1 MLVKIFSLYTLIL
14 SNDPCDIFKYYNVT
28 ELHGLTIKDCE
39 SYKNTETDA
48 YIAGFCNIS
57 PEGKPFIFINLSR
70 CTDDV
75 HTFALI
81 FHEAMHL
88 SGILFDG
95 DWKNKEED
103 MITKAEKEAHKI
115 FKICKIKANYKNI
128 L

>member
-1 MLVKIFSLYTLIL
+1 MKNISIFEHFDLLIS
-14 SNDPCDIFKYYNVT
+14 SNPCDIFRYYNVT

-48 YIAGFCNIS
+48 YIAGFCNLS
-57 PEGKPFIFINLSR
+57 PEGKPFLFINLSR

-95 DWKNKEED
+95 DWENREEE
-103 MITKAEKEAHKI
+103 MITFAEEEAHNI
-115 FKICKIKANYKNI
+115 FKIIKQLK
-128 L
+128 

>member
-1 MLVKIFSLYTLIL
+1 MKNISIFEHFDLLIS
-14 SNDPCDIFKYYNVT
+14 SNPCDIFRYYNVT

-48 YIAGFCNIS
+48 YIAGFCNLS
-57 PEGKPFIFINLSR
+57 PEGKPFLFINLSR

-95 DWKNKEED
+95 DWENREEK
-103 MITKAEKEAHKI
+103 MITFAEEEAHNI
-115 FKICKIKANYKNI
+115 FKIIKQLK
-128 L
+128 

>member
-1 MLVKIFSLYTLIL
+1 MKNISIFEHFDLLIS
-14 SNDPCDIFKYYNVT
+14 SNPCDIFRYYNVT

-48 YIAGFCNIS
+48 YIAGFCNLS
-57 PEGKPFIFINLSR
+57 PEGKPFLFINLSR

-88 SGILFDG
+88 SSILFDG
-95 DWKNKEED
+95 DWENREEE
-103 MITKAEKEAHKI
+103 MITFAEEEAHNI
-115 FKICKIKANYKNI
+115 FKIIKQLK
-128 L
+128 

>member
-1 MLVKIFSLYTLIL
+1 MKNISIFEHFDLLIS
-14 SNDPCDIFKYYNVT
+14 SNPCDIFRYYNVT

-48 YIAGFCNIS
+48 YIAGFCNLS
-57 PEGKPFIFINLSR
+57 PEGKPFLFINLSR

-95 DWKNKEED
+95 DWENIEEK
-103 MITKAEKEAHKI
+103 MITFAEEEAHNI
-115 FKICKIKANYKNI
+115 FKIIKQLK
-128 L
+128 

>member
-1 MLVKIFSLYTLIL
+1 MKNISTFEHFDLLIS
-14 SNDPCDIFKYYNVT
+14 SNPCDIFRYYNVT

-48 YIAGFCNIS
+48 YIAGFCNLS
-57 PEGKPFIFINLSR
+57 PEGKPFLFINLSR

-95 DWKNKEED
+95 DWENREEE
-103 MITKAEKEAHKI
+103 MITFAEEEAHNI
-115 FKICKIKANYKNI
+115 FKIIKQLK
-128 L
+128 